1 MKRIKKA
8 VATTGKYTDRNG
20 SEKNRYVNVGSMFK
34 REDGSVCLKL
44 DSVPVG
50 PGFEGW
56 INFYDLDEERQQEP
70 RRQPEPEPPQKK
82 QPDPVESDDI
92 PF

>member
-8 VATTGKYTDRNG
+8 VATTGKYNDRNG
-20 SEKNRYVNVGSMFK
+20 NEKNRYVTVGSLFK
-34 REDGSVCLKL
+34 RDDGSVCLKL

-56 INFYDLDEERQQEP
+56 INFYDIEDGQQSAPQTAAPQQPAPAALD
-70 RRQPEPEPPQKK
+70 
-82 QPDPVESDDI
+82 DDI

>member
-8 VATTGKYTDRNG
+8 VASVGKYTNRDG
-20 SEKNRYVNVGSMFK
+20 QEKTRYHNVGTLFK

-44 DSVPVG
+44 DAVPVG
-50 PGFEGW
+50 PDFEGW
-56 INFYDLDEERQQEP
+56 INFYDLEESSSREK
-70 RRQPEPEPPQKK
+70 PEAATPAK
-82 QPDPVESDDI
+82 DVESDDV